1 MRKFSTQALLLLTA
15 VLLIVFL
22 ATTAHAH
29 VVSVRFFADGKLV
42 QVNRSVPNNV
52 PPHRQRFRLWLVAHL
67 LKKWRLG
74 YLRGFLAEQ
83 RSTN

>member
-22 ATTAHAH
+22 ATTAHAN

-52 PPHRQRFRLWLVAHL
+52 PAAQAAIQALV
-67 LKKWRLG
+67 G
-74 YLRGFLAEQ
+74 GPFVEE
-83 RSTN
+83 